1 MAACCRSIFTFSDC
15 PNMAYKTPRLR
26 IIVIIAIIV
35 DWVDPRKP
43 NKKIQTDL
51 GVGCWV
57 STVGWVEAR
66 NPTIHPRKPNK
77 KIQTD
82 LGFGC
87 WVSLFLRIERF
98 SLTYLFAQTNLR
110 NY

>member
-1 MAACCRSIFTFSDC
+1 MGLELLWKSTKLSMV
-15 PNMAYKTPRLR
+15 NGKGR

-66 NPTIHPRKPNK
+66 NPTIHPSKPNK

-82 LGFGC
+82 LGVGC

-98 SLTYLFAQTNLR
+98 SLTYLFAQPNLR
-110 NY
+110 NYETLK

>member
-1 MAACCRSIFTFSDC
+1 MV
-15 PNMAYKTPRLR
+15 NGKGR

-51 GVGCWV
+51 GV
-57 STVGWVEAR
+57 
-66 NPTIHPRKPNK
+66 
-77 KIQTD
+77 D
-82 LGFGC
+82 C

-98 SLTYLFAQTNLR
+98 SLTYLFAQPNLR
-110 NY
+110 NCRLGFVPQPNHKPKETKVGWVDVRKPNYRPKATQQKDSDRFRC

>member
-1 MAACCRSIFTFSDC
+1 MGLELLWKSTKLSMV
-15 PNMAYKTPRLR
+15 NGKGR

-51 GVGCWV
+51 
-57 STVGWVEAR
+57 
-66 NPTIHPRKPNK
+66 
-77 KIQTD
+77 D
-82 LGFGC
+82 FGC
-87 WVSLFLRIERF
+87 WVSLSLRIERF

-110 NY
+110 NYKTTVKSAKPASPFHKQPYYSVGGII

>member
-1 MAACCRSIFTFSDC
+1 LAFSVC
-15 PNMAYKTPRLR
+15 FNWAYKRPRLR

-57 STVGWVEAR
+57 SLS
-66 NPTIHPRKPNK
+66 P
-77 KIQTD
+77 
-82 LGFGC
+82 
-87 WVSLFLRIERF
+87 RIERF
-98 SLTYLFAQTNLR
+98 SLTYLFAQPNLEKLA
-110 NY
+110 NHKDAEEN